1 MDKNEALQ
9 RITDYET
16 VAMHG
21 GREELEDALEKTA
34 TALYLVVSDHVEEQE
49 LSSALDTIEQNLPP
63 LHED

>member
-9 RITDYET
+9 RITDYEC

-21 GREELEDALEKTA
+21 DKEELEDALEKTA
-34 TALYLVVSDHVEEQE
+34 TALYLVVRDHVEEQS
-49 LSSALDTIEQNLPP
+49 LPSALDTIAQNLPP